1 MAGSGAG
8 ATAARPSLGDRAPNL
23 VAAPGL
29 APIMADDLRKPGRSR
44 KIVAMPADQMKWFGT
59 EQYRGHDAEVE
70 VWAGRVVPATET
82 PARAEAIAAALA
94 GDQAF
99 ASGAV
104 TGHGLGP
111 VHRVHDPA
119 MVAWLEGAW
128 AEGHDL
134 APRRE
139 IIPDTVAHPAMTGP
153 GDLGEPTANPLARV
167 GYWCFDTMTPI
178 VAGTYEAARGAV
190 DIALSALD
198 AVLDGE
204 RAAYALC
211 RPPGHHASRSAIG
224 GFCYLNSAAV
234 TATMMQN
241 AAGAPVAVLDLDFHH
256 GNGTQQI
263 FYDTAEVSYTSLHAD
278 PDRAFPY
285 YTGRGGETGRARGA
299 GANRNLVLASGCT
312 DDEYL
317 GLLDTAL
324 DLIAAHN
331 PAGLVVSLGLDTYRL
346 DPISDLGLTTE
357 GYQRIGGRVASLGL
371 PTVIVQEGG
380 YHLPSLGIN
389 ARTWLRG
396 FLGLAAA
403 LTEEEAAA
411 AGRPV
416 PRRPNAS
423 ARSTPPPDQGDDSS
437 SGTVP

>member
-1 MAGSGAG
+1 
-8 ATAARPSLGDRAPNL
+8 
-23 VAAPGL
+23 
-29 APIMADDLRKPGRSR
+29 
-44 KIVAMPADQMKWFGT
+44 MKWFAT

-82 PARAEAIAAALA
+82 PARAEAIAAALTK
-94 GDQAF
+94 DETF
-99 ASGAV
+99 TSGAV

-128 AEGHDL
+128 AECHDL

-198 AVLDGE
+198 AVLGGE
-204 RAAYALC
+204 RVTYALC
-211 RPPGHHASRSAIG
+211 RPPGHHASRGVIG

-234 TATMMQN
+234 TAAAMRE
-241 AAGAPVAVLDLDFHH
+241 AAGAPVAILDVDFHH

-263 FYDTAEVSYTSLHAD
+263 FYDTADVLYASLHAD

-285 YTGRGGETGRARGA
+285 YTGRGGEAGRAGGA
-299 GANRNLVLASGCT
+299 GANRNLVLPAGCG

-317 GLLDTAL
+317 GVLDTAL
-324 DLIAAHN
+324 DLIAARR

-346 DPISDLGLTTE
+346 DPICDLGLTTG
-357 GYQRIGGRVASLGL
+357 GYQRIGSRVADLGL

-396 FLGLAAA
+396 FLGLDAA
-403 LTEEEAAA
+403 LTEQEIGAAA
-411 AGRPV
+411 HPV
-416 PRRPNAS
+416 PGRQDASSSS
-423 ARSTPPPDQGDDSS
+423 ARWRHPGRRSA
-437 SGTVP
+437 

>member
-1 MAGSGAG
+1 MRQEG
-8 ATAARPSLGDRAPNL
+8 
-23 VAAPGL
+23 
-29 APIMADDLRKPGRSR
+29 GRG
-44 KIVAMPADQMKWFGT
+44 QMKWFAT

-82 PARAEAIAAALA
+82 PARAEAIATALT
-94 GDQAF
+94 GDDAF
-99 ASGAV
+99 TSGVV
-104 TGHGLGP
+104 TEHGLGP

-128 AEGHDL
+128 AECHGL

-153 GDLGEPTANPLARV
+153 DDLGEPTASPLARV

-198 AVLDGE
+198 AVLGGE
-204 RAAYALC
+204 RVAYALC
-211 RPPGHHASRSAIG
+211 RPPGHHASRSVIG

-234 TATMMQN
+234 TAAAMHY

-263 FYDTAEVSYTSLHAD
+263 FYDTADVVYASLHAD

-285 YTGRGGETGRARGA
+285 YTGRSGETGRGAGA
-299 GANRNLVLASGCT
+299 GANRNLTLPAGCG

-317 GLLDTAL
+317 GVLDTAL
-324 DLIAAHN
+324 DLIAAHR

-346 DPISDLGLTTE
+346 DPICDLGLTTG
-357 GYQRIGGRVASLGL
+357 GYQRTGGRVADLGL

-396 FLGLAAA
+396 FLGRDAA
-403 LTEEEAAA
+403 LTEQEVTAAA
-411 AGRPV
+411 QPV
-416 PRRPNAS
+416 PRRS
-423 ARSTPPPDQGDDSS
+423 A
-437 SGTVP
+437 

>member
-1 MAGSGAG
+1 
-8 ATAARPSLGDRAPNL
+8 
-23 VAAPGL
+23 
-29 APIMADDLRKPGRSR
+29 
-44 KIVAMPADQMKWFGT
+44 MKWFAT

-82 PARAEAIAAALA
+82 PARAEAIAAALSR
-94 GDQAF
+94 DEAF
-99 ASGAV
+99 RGGGV
-104 TGHGLGP
+104 TEHGLGP

-128 AEGHDL
+128 PECHGL

-153 GDLGEPTANPLARV
+153 GDLGEPAAVPLARV

-204 RAAYALC
+204 RVAYALC
-211 RPPGHHASRSAIG
+211 RPPGHHASRSVIG

-234 TATMMQN
+234 TA
-241 AAGAPVAVLDLDFHH
+241 AAMREAAAAPVAILDVDFHH

-263 FYDTAEVSYTSLHAD
+263 FYDTADVIYASLHAD

-285 YTGRGGETGRARGA
+285 YTGRGSEAGRAGGA
-299 GANRNLVLASGCT
+299 GANQNLVLPAGCG

-317 GLLDTAL
+317 AVLDTAL
-324 DLIAAHN
+324 DLIAARR

-346 DPISDLGLTTE
+346 DPICDLGLTTA
-357 GYQRIGGRVASLGL
+357 GYQRIGGRVAGLGL

-396 FLGLAAA
+396 FLGLDAA
-403 LTEEEAAA
+403 LTEQEVAAA
-411 AGRPV
+411 ALPV
-416 PRRPNAS
+416 PRRS
-423 ARSTPPPDQGDDSS
+423 A
-437 SGTVP
+437 